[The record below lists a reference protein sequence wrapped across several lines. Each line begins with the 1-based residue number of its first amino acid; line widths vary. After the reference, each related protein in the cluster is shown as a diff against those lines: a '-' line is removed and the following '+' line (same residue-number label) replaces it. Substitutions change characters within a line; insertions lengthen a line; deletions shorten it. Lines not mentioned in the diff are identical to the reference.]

1 MAKFAGLTLPI
12 TPQVCCYYA
21 HPLRKE
27 TPLRN
32 LPGFT
37 VTEERFELRC
47 VVAPAPMSVLWLFGF
62 SLAKE

>member
-1 MAKFAGLTLPI
+1 MAKFAGLTLLI

-32 LPGFT
+32 LLGST
-37 VTEERFELRC
+37 VTDRAEI
-47 VVAPAPMSVLWLFGF
+47 
-62 SLAKE
+62 